1 MKENTVK
8 FQGGNIMLDKRLIEA
23 DATKLDELR
32 DIMAHQENAE
42 RLCPVTM
49 KDICIGHGTIAKVS
63 DSVKSLTD
71 GRKVLMV
78 TGPTD
83 ITNTEG
89 ESVKKIVYDQLCSE
103 FDVEW
108 IVLSEPDSILHATPE
123 NAAKIQAHFEGVDC
137 VVGVGSGT
145 ICDLNKYATYYYNHE
160 NPLPLVIVQ
169 TALSVNAFSDDSSV
183 MLINGVKRTVHSRYP
198 SILIIDLDIIGAAP
212 AEMNVSGYGDLI
224 ATWTAPV
231 DWYLAN
237 ILGMGKNFHT
247 APSDMIRTQ
256 CERLLEN
263 SALLAEGDPKTLG
276 ELANVLTLSGLSM
289 GLANE
294 SSPASGSE
302 HVMSHLIDMSSGVRH
317 TGICYHG
324 TQVAVSGI
332 MSEIIWDYLL
342 NEFDPSKVD
351 IDKCYPTLEEMEPKV
366 KEAFAWIDSTGNA
379 SNECW
384 ADYQKKLTKWHENRE
399 NFKKFLENFD
409 EFKAQVAPW
418 VKKPEYISK
427 CMHTA
432 NAPCRYSTLNYPVP
446 EYAVRWAITNCH
458 LMRNRFSVID
468 LLHYTGVWNDEFVQ
482 MLIDRAEAID
492 AGL

>member
-1 MKENTVK
+1 M
-8 FQGGNIMLDKRLIEA
+8 IDHRLVEA

-32 DIMAHQENAE
+32 TIISQQENAE
-42 RLCPVTM
+42 KLCDIAM
-49 KDICIGHGTIAKVS
+49 KDICIEKGAAGKVTEA
-63 DSVKSLTD
+63 VKSLTD
-71 GRKVLMV
+71 GKKVLMV
-78 TGPTD
+78 TGPTEIVD
-83 ITNTEG
+83 VDGKN
-89 ESVKKIVYDQLCSE
+89 VKEAVCALLRQE
-103 FDVEW
+103 FEVEW
-108 IVLSEPDSILHATPE
+108 MILSEPDSIVHATPE

-145 ICDLNKYATYYYNHE
+145 ICDLCKYATYYFDHD
-160 NPLPLVIVQ
+160 NPLPLIIVQ

-198 SILIIDLDIIGAAP
+198 AILLIDLDIVGAAP

-231 DWYLAN
+231 DWYLGN
-237 ILGMGKNFHT
+237 VLGMGKNFHT

-263 SALLAEGDPKTLG
+263 SEKLATGDAEVLG

-302 HVMSHLIDMSSGVRH
+302 HVMSHLIDMTSGIRK

-332 MSEIIWDYLL
+332 MSEIIWDWLL
-342 NEFDPSKVD
+342 TEFDPKAVLERFD
-351 IDKCYPTLEEMEPKV
+351 DCYPSAEEMEV
-366 KEAFAWIDSTGNA
+366 RVRAAFDWLDENHNA
-379 SNECW
+379 ANECW
-384 ADYQKKLTKWHENRE
+384 ADYSKKLSGWHAHKTEFRS
-399 NFKKFLENFD
+399 FLESFED
-409 EFKAQVAPW
+409 FKATIAPW
-418 VKKPEYISK
+418 VKKPEYIAD
-427 CMHTA
+427 CMHKA
-432 NAPCRYSTLNYPVP
+432 NAPTRYSVLNFPVP
-446 EYAVRWAITNCH
+446 ADTVRWAMTNCH

-468 LLHYTGVWNDEFVQ
+468 LLNYTGFWTEDFVQ
-482 MLIDRAEAID
+482 YVIDRAESMD

>member
-1 MKENTVK
+1 M
-8 FQGGNIMLDKRLIEA
+8 IDSRLVRA
-23 DATKLDELR
+23 DATKLDELNQ
-32 DIMAHQENAE
+32 IMTEQENAD
-42 RLCPVTM
+42 RLCEITM
-49 KDICIGHGTIAKVS
+49 KDISIGHGTAKKVCEA
-63 DSVKSLTD
+63 VASLTE
-71 GRKVLMV
+71 GKKLLMV

-83 ITNTEG
+83 ILDAEG
-89 ESVKKIVYDQLCSE
+89 KKVKDTVLSLLKEKYE
-103 FDVEW
+103 VEW
-108 IVLSEPDSILHATPE
+108 FVLSEPDSIVHATPE

-145 ICDLNKYATYYYNHE
+145 ICDLCKYATYYFNHE

-198 SILIIDLDIIGAAP
+198 SILIIDLDIVSAAP

-231 DWYLAN
+231 DWYLGN
-237 ILGMGKNFHT
+237 VLGMGKNFHT

-256 CERLLEN
+256 CEELLEN
-263 SALLAEGDPKTLG
+263 SAKLAEGDTKVLG
-276 ELANVLTLSGLSM
+276 DLANVLTLSGLSM

-302 HVMSHLIDMSSGVRH
+302 HVMSHLIDMASGVRK

-332 MSEIIWDYLL
+332 NSEIIWDWFL
-342 NEFDPSKVD
+342 NEFDPKSVD
-351 IDKCYPTLEEMEPKV
+351 LEKCYPTLAEMEPKV
-366 KEAFAWIDSTGNA
+366 KAAFDWLDDTHNA
-379 SNECW
+379 ANECW
-384 ADYQKKLTKWHENRE
+384 ADYQKKLTRWHEN
-399 NFKKFLENFD
+399 KDKFAALLENFD
-409 EFKAQVAPW
+409 EFKQTVAPW
-418 VKKPEYISK
+418 VKKPEYVAD
-427 CMHTA
+427 CMHKA
-432 NAPCRYSTLNYPVP
+432 NAPCRYSVLNYPVD
-446 EYAVRWAITNCH
+446 AKTATWAMTNCH

-468 LLHYTGVWNDEFVQ
+468 LLHFAGVWNDEFVQ
-482 MLIDRAEAID
+482 MIIDRADAMD